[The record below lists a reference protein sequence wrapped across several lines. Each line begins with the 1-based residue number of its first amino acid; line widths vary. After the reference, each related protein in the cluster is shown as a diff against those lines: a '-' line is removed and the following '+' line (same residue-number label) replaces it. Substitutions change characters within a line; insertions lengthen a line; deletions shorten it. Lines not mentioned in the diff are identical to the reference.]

1 MTDKL
6 IERGFSMD
14 TIQIVNDTVVAN
26 GGIAKTSDFIAQG
39 INAKEII
46 KLCNEGFLTRVRQ
59 GYYQLASN
67 SYTSEEQMIKTLIPE
82 GVVCM
87 ESALFHYGYSD
98 FTPRKWSIAVP
109 RTISRKKLEIDGV
122 SIQTYYVQKSLYGI
136 GKTEDVFSG
145 VNLSVYD
152 RERTICDCF
161 KFRSRLDS
169 ETFNKALNAYAND
182 EKKNLGHLSD
192 YAKRLR
198 VYNKVME
205 LMGILL
211 NR

>member
-1 MTDKL
+1 
-6 IERGFSMD
+6 MD
-14 TIQIVNDTVVAN
+14 SIQKVNDIVVDN

-39 INAKEII
+39 ISAKEII
-46 KLCNEGFLTRVRQ
+46 KICNEGYLTRVRQ
-59 GYYQLASN
+59 GYYRLAGD
-67 SYTSEEQMIKTLIPE
+67 SYSSEEQMIKTFIPE
-82 GVVCM
+82 GIVCM

-109 RTISRKKLEIDGV
+109 RTISRKKLDIDSV
-122 SIQTYYVQKSLYGI
+122 PIQTYYVQKSLYEI
-136 GKTEDVFSG
+136 GKTVDNFSG

-161 KFRSRLDS
+161 KFRSRIDS

-182 EKKNLGHLSD
+182 EKKNLGRLSE
-192 YAKRLR
+192 YAKKLR

-205 LMGILL
+205 LMGVLL
-211 NR
+211 NG

>member
-1 MTDKL
+1 MN
-6 IERGFSMD
+6 F
-14 TIQIVNDTVVAN
+14 IQMVNDIVIEN
-26 GGIAKTSDFIAQG
+26 GGIAKTSDFVAQG
-39 INAKEII
+39 IDAKDII
-46 KLCNEGFLTRVRQ
+46 KLCNEGYLTRVRQ
-59 GYYQLASN
+59 GYYRLTSN
-67 SYTSEEQMIKTLIPE
+67 SYTSEEQMIKMLIPE
-82 GVVCM
+82 GIVCV

-109 RTISRKKLEIDGV
+109 RTISRKKLDIDGIP
-122 SIQTYYVQKSLYGI
+122 IQTYYVQKSLYEI
-136 GKTEDVFSG
+136 GKTEDLFSG
-145 VNLSVYD
+145 VDLSVYD

-182 EKKNLGHLSD
+182 EKKNLSRLSD
-192 YAKRLR
+192 YAKKLR

>member
-1 MTDKL
+1 
-6 IERGFSMD
+6 MD

-26 GGIAKTSDFIAQG
+26 GGIAKTSDFVAQG
-39 INAKEII
+39 IDAKEII
-46 KLCNEGFLTRVRQ
+46 KLCNEGYLTRVRQ
-59 GYYQLASN
+59 GYYRLADD
-67 SYTSEEQMIKTLIPE
+67 SYSAEEQMIKTLIPE
-82 GVVCM
+82 GIVCV

-109 RTISRKKLEIDGV
+109 RTISRKKLDIDSV
-122 SIQTYYVQKSLYGI
+122 PIRAYYVQKSLYEI
-136 GKTEDVFSG
+136 GKTEDLFSG
-145 VNLSVYD
+145 VDLSVYD

-182 EKKNLGHLSD
+182 EKKNLSRLSD
-192 YAKRLR
+192 YAKKLR

>member
-1 MTDKL
+1 MN
-6 IERGFSMD
+6 F
-14 TIQIVNDTVVAN
+14 IQMVNDIAIEN
-26 GGIAKTSDFIAQG
+26 GGIAKTSDFVAHG
-39 INAKEII
+39 IDAKDII
-46 KLCNEGFLTRVRQ
+46 KLCNEGYLTRVRQ
-59 GYYQLASN
+59 GYYRLTSN

-109 RTISRKKLEIDGV
+109 RTISRKKLDVDGV
-122 SIQTYYVQKSLYGI
+122 PIQTYYVQKGLYEI
-136 GKTEDVFSG
+136 GKTVDDFSG
-145 VNLSVYD
+145 VILSVYD

-161 KFRSRLDS
+161 KFRSRIDS

-182 EKKNLGHLSD
+182 EKKNLGRLSE
-192 YAKRLR
+192 YAKKLR

-205 LMGILL
+205 LMGVLL
-211 NR
+211 NG

>member
-1 MTDKL
+1 
-6 IERGFSMD
+6 MD